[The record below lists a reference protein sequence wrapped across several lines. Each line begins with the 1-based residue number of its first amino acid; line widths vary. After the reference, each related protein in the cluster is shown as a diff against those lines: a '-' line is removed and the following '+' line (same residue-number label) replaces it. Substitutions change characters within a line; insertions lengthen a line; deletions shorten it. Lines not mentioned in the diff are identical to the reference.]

1 MKQNNTTTLQF
12 GRKRAVPKQQK
23 TADRSADLALICGV
37 ITVGVFF
44 FGSLTGGS
52 LTEDGKR
59 AEAALDRDAVPVMS
73 TVTEADGE
81 GDAAETD
88 SVKEFIRKSIRD
100 TSAEPFGYMD
110 GRWNFWEY
118 LGDVMADLLMGG

>member
-12 GRKRAVPKQQK
+12 GRKRALPQHQK
-23 TADRSADLALICGV
+23 NRDRSADLALTCGL

-59 AEAALDRDAVPVMS
+59 AEDALSVPVMS
-73 TVTEADGE
+73 PVTEFDG
-81 GDAAETD
+81 AETE

>member
-1 MKQNNTTTLQF
+1 MKQTTTTLQF
-12 GRKRAVPKQQK
+12 GRKRVVTEQQK
-23 TADRSADLALICGV
+23 NKDRSADLALICGV

-59 AEAALDRDAVPVMS
+59 AEAALSVPVMS
-73 TVTEADGE
+73 YITESDG
-81 GDAAETD
+81 AEAG